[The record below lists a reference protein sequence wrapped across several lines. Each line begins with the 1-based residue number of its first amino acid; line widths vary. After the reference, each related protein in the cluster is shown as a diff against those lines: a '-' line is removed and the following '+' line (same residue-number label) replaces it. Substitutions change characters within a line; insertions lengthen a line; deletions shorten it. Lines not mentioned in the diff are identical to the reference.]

1 MMSNPEVS
9 YSRPQH
15 PDKIPRPPPKSFAD
29 FQSATDAVKTPDSV
43 AKASFVPK
51 SEPSAPGLEATQTE
65 MRIGLLE
72 QRVEALEGE
81 LEELTEAATRPQQA
95 SSAPLIARFVRM
107 AVIEGLMSAEV
118 ALYAIAC
125 ELGLVD
131 VSSKPRT
138 VAAGFLPR
146 PAAPSQAFSIAPVAP
161 PPPAKRAAVKA
172 PEPEPEPEEDEEETA
187 DVASKSPRKR
197 HAGRP
202 SDAMRKAQE
211 GPRKAVLA
219 LMAAHGISQ
228 GKISKASGLPQTAV
242 SRWMRGAVSFDPTFV
257 TKVERAVKKLV

>member
-15 PDKIPRPPPKSFAD
+15 PDKVPRPPPKSFAD
-29 FQSATDAVKTPDSV
+29 FQSATDAVKNPDSV
-43 AKASFVPK
+43 VKSSFVPK
-51 SEPSAPGLEATQTE
+51 PGASEDLASAHVDV
-65 MRIGLLE
+65 RIGLLE
-72 QRVEALEGE
+72 QRIEALEGE
-81 LEELTEAATRPQQA
+81 LEELTEAATRPQQV

-131 VSSKPRT
+131 VSQKPRS
-138 VAAGFLPR
+138 VAPNFLPR
-146 PAAPSQAFSIAPVAP
+146 PAAPSQDFSSAPVAT

-172 PEPEPEPEEDEEETA
+172 PEPEPEEDEEETA
-187 DVASKSPRKR
+187 DTAAGKSPGKR

-211 GPRKAVLA
+211 GPRKAVAA

-242 SRWMRGAVSFDPTFV
+242 SRWLRGAVSFDPTFV
-257 TKVERAVKKLV
+257 PKIERTVKKLV